1 MNASGKRWR
10 GPSRTGKDPP
20 PLPAGPVRGSQR
32 GLCSDHRTQSSLDTD
47 AIGPAE
53 VGKQDEVTA
62 PFLSFLKHSGL
73 CPPERAPF
81 IRCAG
86 EPVAPGNPH
95 PRARP
100 AASQERDVAMA
111 SPCACHSLCP
121 GLPPPPWSNNS
132 GGATHVTYVHRRGWA
147 RHQPWTPLVCTPALD
162 PGGGET
168 APPPRPP
175 PAQGNRTTVNQTCQ
189 ESSKARRSETAGR
202 DREGHE
208 EQERPCGTFGTSSG
222 GRASIGPSSGRRNL
236 SELGKSPVRGRAR
249 TWTSQRPCEEHRGV
263 SRGWGR
269 PRCGEC
275 GNACS
280 ARL

>member
-20 PLPAGPVRGSQR
+20 PLP
-32 GLCSDHRTQSSLDTD
+32 SDHRTQSSLDTD

-86 EPVAPGNPH
+86 EPVAPGNPWH
-95 PRARP
+95 RRTRTPGQGLPPHRKGMWP
-100 AASQERDVAMA
+100 VA

-132 GGATHVTYVHRRGWA
+132 GGATHVTYVRRHGWA

-175 PAQGNRTTVNQTCQ
+175 ASPGQWDDC
-189 ESSKARRSETAGR
+189 ES
-202 DREGHE
+202 DV
-208 EQERPCGTFGTSSG
+208 SG
-222 GRASIGPSSGRRNL
+222 
-236 SELGKSPVRGRAR
+236 V
-249 TWTSQRPCEEHRGV
+249 Q
-263 SRGWGR
+263 
-269 PRCGEC
+269 
-275 GNACS
+275 
-280 ARL
+280 

>member
-100 AASQERDVAMA
+100 AASQERDVA
-111 SPCACHSLCP
+111 SGLSLCLS
-121 GLPPPPWSNNS
+121 LPVPRVAA
-132 GGATHVTYVHRRGWA
+132 ATLVKQLRG
-147 RHQPWTPLVCTPALD
+147 RHPRHLRAQAWVGKAPALD
-162 PGGGET
+162 TIGVHTGPGPWRWGDS
-168 APPPRPP
+168 A
-175 PAQGNRTTVNQTCQ
+175 
-189 ESSKARRSETAGR
+189 SSKAPASPGQSDDCES
-202 DREGHE
+202 DV
-208 EQERPCGTFGTSSG
+208 SG
-222 GRASIGPSSGRRNL
+222 
-236 SELGKSPVRGRAR
+236 V
-249 TWTSQRPCEEHRGV
+249 Q
-263 SRGWGR
+263 
-269 PRCGEC
+269 
-275 GNACS
+275 
-280 ARL
+280 